1 MALSRIRKGMIADGA
16 VTPENLDPT
25 ADFEF
30 NKVITPEIGVSGT
43 SGLRIDTLRAST
55 SSWVAFYNPTTKE
68 ITYGPSDSAG
78 GGGTS
83 YDQTLNT
90 TDRVRFAGISSTT
103 ATITSATIT
112 AGFVNS
118 LRINNAYNLPTADGA
133 ANQIL
138 GTNGA
143 GQLSFRSAPNQGLF
157 TTSSV
162 TFANLNLTGGTLS
175 GTTATLSGGL
185 SIGGNVRITG
195 SNGLVLDDLRSST
208 STYVAYYNPTTHE
221 LSYGFNTYNTGN
233 PFNQNLNSFNSPT
246 FDGVTINGTIQ
257 APSELARIGNIETS
271 IIEGPTTG
279 SPVFIIPGNGVNDTK
294 FAATFGG
301 KIEVRGDILPRTDTT
316 KVYNLGSTS
325 SRWANIYANTLTIG
339 LRTIYFESD
348 DGTVSN
354 GLSIGTGTISIN
366 DITVVDQSV
375 AAGASPVFNDT
386 TITNSLT
393 INDYTMPPAIASTA
407 GYAMVSGAS
416 GQIEFQQAVLSSNIS
431 IDGGFSTSV
440 YTIDDFRVDGG
451 GAFA

>member
-68 ITYGPSDSAG
+68 ISYGPSSAAG
-78 GGGTS
+78 GTGQTF
-83 YDQTLNT
+83 DQTLNT
-90 TDRVRFAGISSTT
+90 TDRVRFAGVSSTT

-118 LRINNAYNLPTADGA
+118 LRVNNAYNLPTADGA
-133 ANQIL
+133 ANQFII
-138 GTNGA
+138 TNGL
-143 GQLSFRSAPNQGLF
+143 GQWSYKTGPNQDLNTTNSPTFVNLTLSGQRFTVNTATIATANITNGSVSGLF
-157 TTSSV
+157 TTSYLTV
-162 TFANLNLTGGTLS
+162 VNNAAIGGNLTANNITVNSTMNVNTIQSTGTFEARS
-175 GTTATLSGGL
+175 IKLSGGPVDWGL
-185 SIGGNVRITG
+185 IGDYGVGGDLYIRAGNGGSITVG
-195 SNGLVLDDLRSST
+195 D
-208 STYVAYYNPTTHE
+208 
-221 LSYGFNTYNTGN
+221 
-233 PFNQNLNSFNSPT
+233 
-246 FDGVTINGTIQ
+246 
-257 APSELARIGNIETS
+257 
-271 IIEGPTTG
+271 PTTG
-279 SPVFIIPGNGVNDTK
+279 GPRALIK
-294 FAATFGG
+294 MY
-301 KIEVRGDILPRTDTT
+301 GDILPYTHNKTT
-316 KVYNLGSTS
+316 HPRSLGSATFRWQTAWIETITVGRNTIIFEDEENASTS
-325 SRWANIYANTLTIG
+325 T
-339 LRTIYFESD
+339 
-348 DGTVSN
+348 
-354 GLSIGTGTISIN
+354 LSIQTGTIY
-366 DITVVDQSV
+366 VDGIAVIDQNV
-375 AAGASPVFNDT
+375 TTGGTPVFSDT